1 MKIKNVNAFKKLSI
15 IMMNINKNMKKLVV
29 GGKKLKII
37 FGKVNLKNHF
47 FRLLK

>member
-15 IMMNINKNMKKLVV
+15 IMMNINKNMKILVV
-29 GGKKLKII
+29 GESKLNII
-37 FGKVNLKNHF
+37 CGKVNLKNHF

>member
-29 GGKKLKII
+29 RGKKM
-37 FGKVNLKNHF
+37 
-47 FRLLK
+47 

>member
-29 GGKKLKII
+29 GGKKH
-37 FGKVNLKNHF
+37 NLIC
-47 FRLLK
+47 